1 MEIIILK
8 HISYTRG
15 KEHIL
20 FFTKQI
26 GQKNQTHA
34 DLSFLDS
41 TKATTIIS
49 FDFVNIIDSIHT
61 EENIT
66 FIDIINLKRQL
77 SGRSKNEFK
86 KKESPWLIWNMI
98 NEIKPEE
105 IGIESIKLKEK
116 IENAKAVFL
125 GVVPNDFNASTI
137 YSFLL
142 DCIEIIYVNLIKELS
157 TSHEKERFTEIE
169 VKLNNILFSA
179 YKSGGIRIDVQK
191 VKQHIQEINVELY
204 AVKNKLQL
212 KFGVFSMYDYDN
224 IKTKLIADFPWFK
237 DIKLNSKEFW
247 KAVKLQRSNSEFIE
261 LLYLER
267 KFTKNKTILTRIGS
281 LDIDNVNPI
290 LDYMG
295 TITGRILADTPS
307 LQQLNKTYR
316 DIIIPK
322 AEMELVY
329 IDYCQFEAGI
339 IAFEADEVKL
349 VEMYNNSDIYKEIS
363 NKLGADNVS
372 RDLAK
377 KLFFSYC
384 YGMSKENI
392 LKYSG
397 KNLDLFFREFPNL
410 EIYENQILKTFLH
423 DGFLE
428 TTLGNRR
435 YKSLS
440 NVENKKEGWLIS
452 QKIQGKASLVLKEV
466 ILQVYNQNKEIEF
479 LLPMHDAILYQVPQ
493 SKIEVL
499 TKEIEETFKSVLK
512 KHCPSLEPKVS
523 IKPFHEL

>member
-8 HISYTRG
+8 QISYTRG

-20 FFTKQI
+20 FYTKQI
-26 GQKNQTHA
+26 GKKIESHA

-41 TKATTIIS
+41 TRASTIIS
-49 FDFVNIIDSIHT
+49 FDFINIIDSIHI
-61 EENIT
+61 EDNIT

-77 SGRSKNEFK
+77 VGRSKNEFK
-86 KKESPWLIWNMI
+86 KSERPWLIWNMI

-105 IGIESIKLKEK
+105 IGFDAIKLKEK
-116 IENAKAVFL
+116 IESAKAVFL

-142 DCIEIIYVNLIKELS
+142 DCIEIIYVNLKKELS
-157 TSHEKERFTEIE
+157 ISNEKERFIQIE
-169 VKLNNILFSA
+169 VKLNNVLFTA
-179 YKSGGIRIDVQK
+179 QKSGINIDVQK
-191 VKQHIQEINVELY
+191 VKQYIQEINIDLY

-224 IKTKLIADFPWFK
+224 IRTKLITDFPWFK

-247 KAVKLQRSNSEFIE
+247 KAIKLQRNNSEFIE

-267 KFTKNKTILTRIGS
+267 KHTKNKTILTRIGS
-281 LDIDNVNPI
+281 LDIDNVNPM

-295 TITGRILADTPS
+295 TITGRILADSPS
-307 LQQLNKTYR
+307 LQQLNKVYR
-316 DIIIPK
+316 DIIIPR

-339 IAFEADEVKL
+339 LAFEADEGKL
-349 VEMYNNSDIYKEIS
+349 IEMYNKSDIYTEIS
-363 NKLGADNVS
+363 NKLGTKNVS
-372 RDLAK
+372 RDFAK

-397 KNLDLFFREFPNL
+397 KNLDLFFKEFPNL
-410 EIYENQILKTFLH
+410 TNYENAILKIFLD
-423 DGFLE
+423 DGFVE

-435 YKSLS
+435 YKSLN

-452 QKIQGKASLVLKEV
+452 QKIQGKASLILKEV
-466 ILQVYNQNKEIEF
+466 ILQVYNKNKEIEF

-493 SKIEVL
+493 SKIDVL
-499 TKEIEETFKSVLK
+499 TKEIEDTFKSVLK
-512 KHCPSLEPKVS
+512 RHCPSLDPKIS
-523 IKPFHEL
+523 IKPFHEA